1 MTKPD
6 FNATAKER
14 AKGMVEL
21 RDCVQ
26 KLISEQM
33 DGFISDETIRQTQA
47 ELNTLYDGFTAS
59 MGLLTPAPTPWPLPR
74 TVPTICSALWRSWT
88 RTKTSS
94 ARRICSPGEPYGRTR
109 P

>member
-1 MTKPD
+1 
-6 FNATAKER
+6 
-14 AKGMVEL
+14 MVEL

-47 ELNTLYDGFTAS
+47 ELNTLYDGFTAKY
-59 MGLLTPAPTPWPLPR
+59 GLINSRANALAFAEDSSYYLL
-74 TVPTICSALWRSWT
+74 ALWRSWT

-94 ARRICSPGEPYGRTR
+94 ARQICSPSGRFVQSVLSQAWTPQR
-109 P
+109 STAGVHW